1 MQCLPRP
8 DLGPLTRLLWEQ
20 LQVVRRAGGIGA
32 TTALP
37 PPGGLPLLQG
47 SEARFLFCGPRP
59 HSLLQMHP
67 GPSPGELCVASALV
81 LRPI

>member
-1 MQCLPRP
+1 MRRKWTWGLPRP
-8 DLGPLTRLLWEQ
+8 DPGPRSQKGWGYRCCNCPAPTQ
-20 LQVVRRAGGIGA
+20 
-32 TTALP
+32 
-37 PPGGLPLLQG
+37 GLPLLQG

-59 HSLLQMHP
+59 HSLSQTHP